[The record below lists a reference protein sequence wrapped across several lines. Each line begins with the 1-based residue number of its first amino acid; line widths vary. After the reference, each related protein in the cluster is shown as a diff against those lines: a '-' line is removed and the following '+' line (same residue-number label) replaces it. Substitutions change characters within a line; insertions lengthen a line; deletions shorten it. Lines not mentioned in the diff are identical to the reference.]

1 MGLFIGCSLLS
12 FFEIIEILI
21 EIVSAIFQR
30 KTKIQNNSNSS
41 TQDTTN
47 KEDIIDKERGFLHSN
62 GDKLTAIIN

>member
-30 KTKIQNNSNSS
+30 KTKIQNNSNST
-41 TQDTTN
+41 TQDPVNIENIFDRDKSFLQSN
-47 KEDIIDKERGFLHSN
+47 KE
-62 GDKLTAIIN
+62 KLTAIN